1 MERAATAAPAK
12 EAARLGPVV
21 LVPVPAVDP
30 ALLVA
35 PEVSADLVPTRVTSR
50 ARAATDTRTFRP
62 VTTSPG
68 PGVRASVAGRRV
80 RGVPEAWLVSARSG
94 RTVARTAT
102 GRSVRPVS
110 VAPGRSGVRRAIA
123 RIGRAVTAR
132 SGRTVARRATVPR
145 VTGRSGRTVARA
157 ATVRSV
163 RPVSLAPGRSGVRR
177 GTVPRVTG
185 RSGRTVARRATVRP
199 VTAPSGM
206 TTVRSARRVSAV
218 PGRSGVRRGIGRSG
232 RAAIGVP
239 GRSVVR
245 RAVAPSGPAR
255 VTSGRPRTAVRRS
268 RRRRS
273 CPSGWIR
280 ATSTPRC
287 AVR

>member
-35 PEVSADLVPTRVTSR
+35 PEVSADLVPTRVTST
-50 ARAATDTRTFRP
+50 ARAATDTRMFRP

-110 VAPGRSGVRRAIA
+110 V
-123 RIGRAVTAR
+123 
-132 SGRTVARRATVPR
+132 
-145 VTGRSGRTVARA
+145 
-157 ATVRSV
+157 
-163 RPVSLAPGRSGVRR
+163 APGRSGVRR

>member
-35 PEVSADLVPTRVTSR
+35 PEVSADLVPTRVTST
-50 ARAATDTRTFRP
+50 ARAATDTRMFRP

-132 SGRTVARRATVPR
+132 SGRTVA
-145 VTGRSGRTVARA
+145 
-157 ATVRSV
+157 
-163 RPVSLAPGRSGVRR
+163 RR

>member
-21 LVPVPAVDP
+21 LVPVLAADP

-35 PEVSADLVPTRVTSR
+35 PEVSADLVPTRVTST
-50 ARAATDTRTFRP
+50 ARAATDTRMFRP

-68 PGVRASVAGRRV
+68 PGVRASVAGRRD

-123 RIGRAVTAR
+123 RIGRAVTA
-132 SGRTVARRATVPR
+132 
-145 VTGRSGRTVARA
+145 
-157 ATVRSV
+157 
-163 RPVSLAPGRSGVRR
+163 
-177 GTVPRVTG
+177 

>member
-1 MERAATAAPAK
+1 
-12 EAARLGPVV
+12 V
-21 LVPVPAVDP
+21 LVPVPGADP

-94 RTVARTAT
+94 RTVA
-102 GRSVRPVS
+102 
-110 VAPGRSGVRRAIA
+110 
-123 RIGRAVTAR
+123 
-132 SGRTVARRATVPR
+132 
-145 VTGRSGRTVARA
+145 
-157 ATVRSV
+157 
-163 RPVSLAPGRSGVRR
+163 RR

>member
-21 LVPVPAVDP
+21 LVPVPADDP

-35 PEVSADLVPTRVTSR
+35 PEVSADFVPTRVTST
-50 ARAATDTRTFRP
+50 ARAATDTRMFRP

-68 PGVRASVAGRRV
+68 PGVRASVAGRRD

-94 RTVARTAT
+94 RTVA
-102 GRSVRPVS
+102 
-110 VAPGRSGVRRAIA
+110 
-123 RIGRAVTAR
+123 
-132 SGRTVARRATVPR
+132 
-145 VTGRSGRTVARA
+145 
-157 ATVRSV
+157 
-163 RPVSLAPGRSGVRR
+163 RR

-185 RSGRTVARRATVRP
+185 RSGRTVARRATVRPVTARSGRTDVRRGTVLP

>member
-21 LVPVPAVDP
+21 LVPVPADDP

-80 RGVPEAWLVSARSG
+80 RGVPAAWLVSARSGRTVARRGTVPRVTGRSG

-132 SGRTVARRATVPR
+132 SGRTDA
-145 VTGRSGRTVARA
+145 
-157 ATVRSV
+157 
-163 RPVSLAPGRSGVRR
+163 RR
-177 GTVPRVTG
+177 GTVPRVIG

>member
-21 LVPVPAVDP
+21 LVPVPADDP

-35 PEVSADLVPTRVTSR
+35 PEVSADFVPTRVTST
-50 ARAATDTRTFRP
+50 ARAATDTRMFRP

-94 RTVARTAT
+94 RTVA
-102 GRSVRPVS
+102 
-110 VAPGRSGVRRAIA
+110 
-123 RIGRAVTAR
+123 
-132 SGRTVARRATVPR
+132 
-145 VTGRSGRTVARA
+145 
-157 ATVRSV
+157 
-163 RPVSLAPGRSGVRR
+163 RR

>member
-21 LVPVPAVDP
+21 LVPVPADDP

-35 PEVSADLVPTRVTSR
+35 PEVSADFVPTRVTST
-50 ARAATDTRTFRP
+50 ARAATDTRMFRP

-80 RGVPEAWLVSARSG
+80 RGVPKAWLVSARSG
-94 RTVARTAT
+94 RTVA
-102 GRSVRPVS
+102 
-110 VAPGRSGVRRAIA
+110 
-123 RIGRAVTAR
+123 
-132 SGRTVARRATVPR
+132 
-145 VTGRSGRTVARA
+145 
-157 ATVRSV
+157 
-163 RPVSLAPGRSGVRR
+163 RR